1 MKQLHAFGAGRMLFN
16 VFLVLPFRPK
26 AHVMLPCPFGIGGYT
41 NFPRRSERVYE
52 VSWWRGR
59 ALPVAPG
66 KAGPDADLPNAAFDP
81 KPAVR
86 QPGGP
91 RLKDQRGEG
100 RSLSA
105 FHRSVAV

>member
-1 MKQLHAFGAGRMLFN
+1 
-16 VFLVLPFRPK
+16 
-26 AHVMLPCPFGIGGYT
+26 MLPCPFGIGGYT

-86 QPGGP
+86 QPGGGHVS
-91 RLKDQRGEG
+91 KTNVG
-100 RSLSA
+100 RAGVFQHSTVQSQ
-105 FHRSVAV
+105 SE